1 MWRYEK
7 SGDVSA
13 KMEHCSGTDESVM
26 RSWTAD
32 SPGGNVLH
40 LSAALQERNLIK
52 DDRWRR
58 EAVMSNCRIPG
69 S

>member
-1 MWRYEK
+1 MWRSEE
-7 SGDVSA
+7 SGDVSV
-13 KMEHCSGTDESVM
+13 KMEHSAGTDESVM

-52 DDRWRR
+52 DDGWRR
-58 EAVMSNCRIPG
+58 QAVTRNCRNPG